1 MTKRLTLVGFLDN
14 SGTDS
19 GFKTPVFKNSNGYC
33 IQSLSSI
40 NRVNTFISIDINK
53 QHFKKNSDR
62 LGNIEVL
69 ISVKPYYYYKHFNDF
84 FVGFK
89 ENIIR
94 QIKNS
99 NNTIAEFS
107 ILSKIEFSLFSG
119 NKSLYWSNIN
129 LIEEGSIKR
138 NFQSSAIKSGLVINN
153 STSKSLDTDKKMWL
167 NLENV
172 LIIEALDSTGLGL
185 SMFLRQQLDIA
196 NVTLCYDINGAEA
209 KFKDALE
216 NGNPFQLV
224 IISPEEYNYN
234 NNMASIE
241 YIKSM
246 KTLHEEL
253 KVIIFTKSDSP
264 ISANLMFEK
273 ANINGYVIKG
283 RESLMHMIDCVK
295 EVMDGK
301 YYISPEINFLKSKEV
316 FAIDEYDVKL
326 IRQLSLGLTREEIS
340 SSFRKS
346 KIVPYSLSS
355 IEKRLN
361 LLRELFGAKNSI
373 QMVSKA
379 KDMGLF

>member
-1 MTKRLTLVGFLDN
+1 M
-14 SGTDS
+14 
-19 GFKTPVFKNSNGYC
+19 
-33 IQSLSSI
+33 
-40 NRVNTFISIDINK
+40 
-53 QHFKKNSDR
+53 
-62 LGNIEVL
+62 
-69 ISVKPYYYYKHFNDF
+69 
-84 FVGFK
+84 
-89 ENIIR
+89 
-94 QIKNS
+94 
-99 NNTIAEFS
+99 
-107 ILSKIEFSLFSG
+107 
-119 NKSLYWSNIN
+119 
-129 LIEEGSIKR
+129 IEEGSIKR